1 MITRTTKEDKKK
13 KTKKED
19 KKGRQKRKIP
29 CFFRLPLLVALFAIE
44 IEVIRGRVRDNIWPC
59 WARKGIDTLKTNVHT
74 PANVQRAENS
84 AHRVATSHW
93 VTMFA
98 RFGYAAK
105 GIVYLIIGVLAVEL
119 AVGRGGA
126 TTDQRGALHAIYA
139 QPFGQFMLVIVAIGL
154 IAFALWS
161 FIQAVFD
168 TDNKGKAVKGILA
181 RVGDAGVGVSYLLLA
196 VGAIQLVAGSGSS
209 GKSSTTSAQ
218 DWTGKILHYP
228 AGIFLVVLIGLVV
241 LAIAGYM
248 FYRAYSANFKQTLV
262 LQEMRGQVRKWG
274 IYIGRFG
281 YAALGV
287 VFSITGL
294 FLIIAAVQH
303 NPNDAKGLDSALQV
317 LLHQPFGPFLLA
329 IVALGLFAYGVYSF
343 VEARYRRMA
352 GQRFSV

>member
-1 MITRTTKEDKKK
+1 
-13 KTKKED
+13 
-19 KKGRQKRKIP
+19 
-29 CFFRLPLLVALFAIE
+29 
-44 IEVIRGRVRDNIWPC
+44 
-59 WARKGIDTLKTNVHT
+59 
-74 PANVQRAENS
+74 
-84 AHRVATSHW
+84 
-93 VTMFA
+93 MFA